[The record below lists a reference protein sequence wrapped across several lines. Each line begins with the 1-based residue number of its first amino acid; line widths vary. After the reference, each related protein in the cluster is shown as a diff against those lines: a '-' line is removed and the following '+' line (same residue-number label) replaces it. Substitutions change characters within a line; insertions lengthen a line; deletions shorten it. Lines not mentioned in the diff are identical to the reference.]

1 MYLSLWA
8 SLVSSTSLSWRR
20 LNGKETIHAWSAYH
34 CRWQMDRMFFN
45 GKIGGFGQAASDS
58 VIRVDLDVEEVENFL
73 VRNPA
78 DVDSGSDLIAVEG
91 NFNSDF
97 AWLIWSNCKK
107 NYEHFF
113 VARLSH
119 EVGNWLIP
127 FWMYIGGRGGI
138 AFCWSKI
145 DPHRSFVETLSDLS
159 FVKWNSVFALE

>member
-1 MYLSLWA
+1 MSQFGFLDELELTSIKWQRDHSRLIGLSL
-8 SLVSSTSLSWRR
+8 SLTKWI
-20 LNGKETIHAWSAYH
+20 N
-34 CRWQMDRMFFN
+34 RMFFN

-97 AWLIWSNCKK
+97 AWLIWTNCKK

-113 VARLSH
+113 VALLSH
-119 EVGNWLIP
+119 DHGNWLIP
-127 FWMYIGGRGGI
+127 FWMYIGGRVGI

-145 DPHRSFVETLSDLS
+145 DPHRSFVESLSDLS

>member
-1 MYLSLWA
+1 MSQFSFLDELELTSIKWQRDHSRLIGLSL
-8 SLVSSTSLSWRR
+8 SLTNGQNVLQWQDWWIRPSCEWQCNKGWLRCRSL
-20 LNGKETIHAWSAYH
+20 
-34 CRWQMDRMFFN
+34 
-45 GKIGGFGQAASDS
+45 
-58 VIRVDLDVEEVENFL
+58 EEVENFL

-97 AWLIWSNCKK
+97 AWLIWTNCKK

-113 VARLSH
+113 VALLSH
-119 EVGNWLIP
+119 DHGNWLIP
-127 FWMYIGGRGGI
+127 FWMYIGGRVGI

-145 DPHRSFVETLSDLS
+145 DPHRSFVESLSDLS